1 MKTKS
6 YTQLQK
12 RYGGE
17 FIASYHGRV
26 IATAKTSKALFKK
39 LTNYLG
45 DPQLLVEY
53 IAPQRAVCIY

>member
-6 YTQLQK
+6 YVQMQK
-12 RYGGE
+12 RYGGQ

-26 IATAKTSKALFKK
+26 VATAKTSKALFKK
-39 LTNYLG
+39 VADYIG
-45 DPQLLVEY
+45 DPALFIRF